1 MLRRQAQLQH
11 LAGVPVGVIGVG
23 GEECI
28 RLAIHA
34 PPGEARRRAGH
45 LYQTQATVLHDQT
58 QAIADL
64 RIRRQRRVGDAQWQQ
79 AAGGLLDA
87 TVGVAQQIVE
97 CRTEQRLRTV
107 VQTQADITGVCRQR
121 QRRIALTHIK
131 ALGLSHLPAFTGR
144 TQAHRQGISG
154 FAILHQLG
162 APLAIDQFKGRQR
175 DVVDATV
182 QSYRH
187 ALFVAGVTGHQFGL
201 DRFLGLTE
209 GEHTKVR
216 FVAGAESGRAAPL
229 QVQRFFRAHE
239 LFLLPD
245 LSVIGDG
252 PRRDAPAG
260 QRVRHL
266 EGETG
271 FATGIGQQLGLPR
284 GSIDVFT
291 TRPLQHFHPPFAAIG
306 FTRRAWAAR

>member
-1 MLRRQAQLQH
+1 MLRRQAQFQH

-144 TQAHRQGISG
+144 AQAHRQGISG
-154 FAILHQLG
+154 FAILHQFG
-162 APLAIDQFKGRQR
+162 APLAIGQFKGRQR

-182 QSYRH
+182 QGHRQ

-201 DRFLGLTE
+201 DRFLGLAE
-209 GEHTKVR
+209 SEHAEVR

-239 LFLLPD
+239 LLLLPD
-245 LSVIGDG
+245 LPAIGDG
-252 PRRDAPAG
+252 PGSDAPAG
-260 QRVRHL
+260 QGVGHL
-266 EGETG
+266 EGKAG
-271 FATGIGQQLGLPR
+271 FAVGIGQQLRLPR
-284 GSIDVFT
+284 SRVDILA
-291 TRPLQHFHPPFAAIG
+291 TRSLQHLHAAFTAIG
-306 FTRRAWAAR
+306 FAR